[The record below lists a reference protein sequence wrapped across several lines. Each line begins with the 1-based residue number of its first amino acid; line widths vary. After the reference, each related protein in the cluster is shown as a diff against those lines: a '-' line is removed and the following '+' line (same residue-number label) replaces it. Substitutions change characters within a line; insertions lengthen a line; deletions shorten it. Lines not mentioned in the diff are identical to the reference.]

1 MSVKTQVSYVKYL
14 EAGES
19 VGYGR
24 TYFTDK
30 RTKIATIPIG
40 YADGYSRRLSNKG
53 RVIINGEYCNI
64 VGNVCMDQCMV
75 DVTNVPDIKV
85 GDEVVIMGKSGDK
98 EVSCEEIANTVGTIN
113 YEIVCNVGKRVPRAF
128 VKNGQVVYTVKA
140 I

>member
-1 MSVKTQVSYVKYL
+1 
-14 EAGES
+14 
-19 VGYGR
+19 
-24 TYFTDK
+24 
-30 RTKIATIPIG
+30 
-40 YADGYSRRLSNKG
+40 
-53 RVIINGEYCNI
+53 
-64 VGNVCMDQCMV
+64 MV

-85 GDEVVIMGKSGDK
+85 GDEVVIMGKSRDK

>member
-1 MSVKTQVSYVKYL
+1 MI
-14 EAGES
+14 
-19 VGYGR
+19 GYGR